1 MLNKIKSGISKKEV
15 DTVIKTLS
23 QFQLVGEN
31 LSDLC
36 QPGDFDLQRGRLDEI
51 TTQQQVSQRAS

>member
-1 MLNKIKSGISKKEV
+1 M
-15 DTVIKTLS
+15 IKTLS

-31 LSDLC
+31 LSDLS

-51 TTQQQVSQRAS
+51 TTQEQVSQRAS

>member
-31 LSDLC
+31 LSDLS